1 MVFFKTPLNGFMI
14 FFEVLGFEP
23 VDFQTRLVVGSP
35 RSLIRGQ
42 GKRIWHWHVPNIG
55 KLGFKLGPSS
65 SFRDWNRLFSTM
77 AGNGG
82 FKALSNLGLGS
93 ELRINVY
100 IQQKMDQLWNLAPPP
115 NVMCMLGQE
124 LYYLGPPSSMSK
136 PTFLI
141 VRSSAGGLQKRHLIS
156 GLKTNSFAPPAHV
169 KVRSLL
175 PWLTVLC
182 FKTRRYQTCRASTW
196 VIMRQYCNRRVW
208 QRKPIFD
215 WSRDQCPQETS
226 TYSFRF
232 LWNLD
237 SKIN

>member
-1 MVFFKTPLNGFMI
+1 MVFLKTPLNGFMI

-115 NVMCMLGQE
+115 KCYVHVRARIVL
-124 LYYLGPPSSMSK
+124 PW
-136 PTFLI
+136 PTKLH
-141 VRSSAGGLQKRHLIS
+141 V
-156 GLKTNSFAPPAHV
+156 KTNILDCAQLRRRLTKAPSHIGV
-169 KVRSLL
+169 ENK
-175 PWLTVLC
+175 
-182 FKTRRYQTCRASTW
+182 
-196 VIMRQYCNRRVW
+196 
-208 QRKPIFD
+208 
-215 WSRDQCPQETS
+215 
-226 TYSFRF
+226 
-232 LWNLD
+232 
-237 SKIN
+237 